1 MTRALRRALAAS
13 LVSLALPVALSA
25 QAQQA
30 AAPAASPGPAVG
42 DMAPDF
48 AVPGATRE
56 GVKSTPVKLSDY
68 RGKTVVLA
76 FFPAARTSGCTVQM
90 QAYRDRYQ
98 ELFNGGKDVVVIG
111 VSADADTTL
120 ASWAKES
127 NFPMTFASDSALQVG
142 ALYGSKRPTGKYLAR
157 NLFVVGPDGRI
168 THKITPFNVMS
179 QDAYTELGKA
189 VKGGAGAHS
198 GH

>member
-1 MTRALRRALAAS
+1 MKGISRRLAAAIVFS
-13 LVSLALPVALSA
+13 AFVPTLVAA

-30 AAPAASPGPAVG
+30 AAPAPGPAVG
-42 DMAPDF
+42 DVAPDF

-56 GVKSTPVKLSDY
+56 GVKSAPVKLSDY

-127 NFPMTFASDSALQVG
+127 NFPMTFASDTAQQVG

-179 QDAYTELGKA
+179 QDAYAELGKA